1 METTAG
7 ATNIAQPSSQ
17 PQPNLDDRPP
27 STFAALRHRN
37 FRLWFVGQMLS
48 QMGSWMQ
55 SVAQGWLVYQ
65 LTGSELALGTIM
77 FLGSL
82 PTLFLMLPAGAL
94 ADRLPKRTV
103 VVAAQTMMMLQALA
117 LAALAFARVLQVWH
131 VGVLAFTLG
140 IANSFDAPARQAM
153 VVEMVDDRRDMMN
166 AIALNSTM
174 FNVARVVGPAIA
186 GIMLAGM
193 GAAWCFALNGLSFGA
208 VIAALLAMR
217 LVEVRRPEQTE
228 SITLQV
234 KAGLSYI
241 LKNPAIRSMMS
252 LVAVAQLF
260 GYWYGVLLPAYAAAV
275 LRVGE
280 TGLGTLN
287 AATGVGAVL
296 GSLLVASFAHSRR
309 RVNLLTLG
317 SFLFPASVLLLALSR
332 SLVFSMLCLAAAG
345 VGFVNQGATAN
356 TLIQAAVPDALRG
369 RVMAVYLLMFFGT
382 TPFAALMAGSFGQVF
397 GVRAAVVVGAGIT
410 LVFTMIVYAR
420 VPALRR
426 AEG

>member
-1 METTAG
+1 
-7 ATNIAQPSSQ
+7 
-17 PQPNLDDRPP
+17 
-27 STFAALRHRN
+27 
-37 FRLWFVGQMLS
+37 
-48 QMGSWMQ
+48 MQ

-65 LTGSELALGTIM
+65 LTGSELALGAIM

-103 VVAAQTMMMLQALA
+103 VIAAQTLMMLQALA

-131 VGVLAFTLG
+131 LGVLAFTLG

-174 FNVARVVGPAIA
+174 FNVARVVGPAIG
-186 GIMLAGM
+186 GIMLAGV

-217 LVEVRRPEQTE
+217 FAAYERSGHTE
-228 SITLQV
+228 SIAIQV

-241 LKNPAIRSMMS
+241 LRSPAIRSMMS

-260 GYWYGVLLPAYAAAV
+260 GFWYAVLLPAYAAAV
-275 LRVGE
+275 LKVGE
-280 TGLGTLN
+280 TGLGTLH

-296 GSLLVASFAHSRR
+296 GSLLVASLARSRR
-309 RVNLLTLG
+309 RVYLLALG
-317 SFLFPASVLLLALSR
+317 SFLFPTSVILLSLSR
-332 SLVFSMLCLAAAG
+332 SLLFSMLCLAGAG
-345 VGFVNQGATAN
+345 LGFVNQGATAN

-382 TPFAALMAGSFGQVF
+382 TPFAALMAGSFGQTF
-397 GVRAAVVVGAGIT
+397 GVRPAVVIGAGVT
-410 LVFTMIVYAR
+410 LVFTIIVFAT

-426 AEG
+426 AEE